1 MVLVDYIGIFLHFRI
16 LLTDDCTCIQYWC
29 IDGKYIIYVARL
41 RNGWGGGGGGGGGG
55 GRALA
60 SLSIRFV
67 PSYINVIFTV
77 STVYTNIIF
86 IMQ

>member
-41 RNGWGGGGGGGGGG
+41 RNGWGGASFSESFHPF
-55 GRALA
+55 RAELH
-60 SLSIRFV
+60 
-67 PSYINVIFTV
+67 
-77 STVYTNIIF
+77 
-86 IMQ
+86 

>member
-41 RNGWGGGGGGGGGG
+41 RNGGGGGGGGGAGG
-55 GRALA
+55 T